1 MLTANFLDLFYVPLL
16 ELYYQFED
24 AVILDIVK
32 RLAKMKY
39 DSASWQ
45 VQRLS
50 ESGLLYDDILKK
62 LEILTGKS
70 EAELRRIFKQ
80 AGVKTMSFDDGL
92 YKLAGLSPT
101 PLNLSPAMSDVLM
114 QGLIKTMGVMRNLT
128 LTTALSGQQLFID
141 AVDLAY
147 YQVSTGTMSYT
158 QAINEAVTSIAD
170 SGLSVIGYKGR
181 KDQLDVAVRRAVLT
195 GVNSTCA
202 ELQLTRARE
211 MGVNLFQTS
220 AHIGARNKGT
230 GPENHEQWQ
239 GKVFRWNNV

>member
-1 MLTANFLDLFYVPLL
+1 
-16 ELYYQFED
+16 
-24 AVILDIVK
+24 
-32 RLAKMKY
+32 MKL
-39 DSASWQ
+39 DSAAWQ

-50 ESGLLYDDILKK
+50 ESGMLYDDILKK

-80 AGVKTMSFDDGL
+80 AGVKAMTFDDNL
-92 YKLAGLSPT
+92 YRLAGFSPT
-101 PLNLSPAMSDVLM
+101 PLNLSPAMSDVLT
-114 QGLIKTMGVMRNLT
+114 QGLIKTMGVLRNLT
-128 LTTALSGQQLFID
+128 ATTATMGQQAFLD
-141 AVDLAY
+141 AVDIAY
-147 YQVSTGTMSYT
+147 FEVSTGSMSYT
-158 QAINEAVTSIAD
+158 QAISEAVTTIAD